1 MTTLAVM
8 YVYFFLLYN
17 IGRAEYAKLQALN
30 FKL

>member
-1 MTTLAVM
+1 MAALAGM

-17 IGRAEYAKLQALN
+17 IGTADYAKLQALN